1 MFHFENNSFDAP
13 MAASGMMTNSIML
26 CDAPFLEGPQSL
38 STTADVSFRG
48 LTADVPDDLLSM
60 TPIHGWDT
68 PPDSP
73 VHESMA
79 FDGSSMV
86 DPLLT
91 TKVSEFFGTEV
102 AASKQP
108 AHLQSI
114 DSVFEWTPPASPVP
128 AANDYSSGTESFDG
142 DDLLQDH
149 DDVASFLGD
158 SLDNFSD
165 YETSSTD
172 AQVPAS
178 PTASARVP
186 KGRKSLKLK
195 VGKSKAGAK
204 MHGTKR
210 KAGSDDFERR
220 RIKVRAEVERVER
233 TKACE
238 KAVMALNQSKND
250 EDPESRRHTHNV
262 LERKRRND
270 LKNSYQLL
278 REQLPTLEDND
289 RAPTGQILLHA
300 VEYITS
306 LNDKE
311 RDLAQQLAAARR
323 EGARLRSL
331 RM

>member
-1 MFHFENNSFDAP
+1 
-13 MAASGMMTNSIML
+13 
-26 CDAPFLEGPQSL
+26 
-38 STTADVSFRG
+38 
-48 LTADVPDDLLSM
+48 
-60 TPIHGWDT
+60 
-68 PPDSP
+68 
-73 VHESMA
+73 
-79 FDGSSMV
+79 
-86 DPLLT
+86 
-91 TKVSEFFGTEV
+91 
-102 AASKQP
+102 
-108 AHLQSI
+108 
-114 DSVFEWTPPASPVP
+114 
-128 AANDYSSGTESFDG
+128 
-142 DDLLQDH
+142 
-149 DDVASFLGD
+149 
-158 SLDNFSD
+158 
-165 YETSSTD
+165 
-172 AQVPAS
+172 
-178 PTASARVP
+178 
-186 KGRKSLKLK
+186 LKLK